1 MAEEPSGI
9 FSSKLYEDS
18 KKLILSLRK
27 EESSME
33 EQLRGF
39 EDQNFVVAAV
49 DSRDLSLKRLQ
60 SRVEASITIF

>member
-1 MAEEPSGI
+1 
-9 FSSKLYEDS
+9 
-18 KKLILSLRK
+18 
-27 EESSME
+27 ME